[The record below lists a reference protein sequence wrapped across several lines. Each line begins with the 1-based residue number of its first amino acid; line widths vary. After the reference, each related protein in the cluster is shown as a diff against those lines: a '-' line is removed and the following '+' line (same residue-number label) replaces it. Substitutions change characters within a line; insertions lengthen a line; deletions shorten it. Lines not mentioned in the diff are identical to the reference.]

1 MQSTQGRR
9 PQHSRNVSA
18 ASTAL
23 LNLSPS
29 PSPATASP
37 SDLYKYVLKVILL
50 EYSNEARFRTPIIE
64 NRRTASPSKRASVR
78 LSVMYDQA
86 LPDYA
91 IKALKERLKSIM
103 TNSKV
108 VDENTRRSLLRLY
121 GELLDPSQE
130 NNLKKIDF
138 LIPKFA
144 AFSNQEL
151 KKVANYPEDEMS
163 EIVFRQTR
171 TFIDMLIEIV
181 SVRKDKDGLVISK
194 LQDTKH
200 SFTSKKPQQP
210 QSLESSINGNVR
222 YPTKSYRVTDID
234 SNYINLL
241 KKLFTVDDIQI
252 QQDIFKYKDLALA
265 KHVHKDSKEFL
276 KNEIPITRFTQEES
290 LTQWKKRQQA
300 ISTQLTNRYKVLAE
314 LALLPLPPIPNGE
327 QFYILPKYGE
337 ERSCFFTLAKLLLEE
352 QDPGD
357 FGIPEKPF
365 FNKACSDLLYICAR
379 VWHIDYPTRIVA
391 LISMGHETNIFSEYP
406 VDSNSTKK
414 TSSSPA
420 PINIPATTKAFHI
433 CQKLLEE
440 GSLDWEDKDL
450 WLKED
455 QDEWAN
461 CLALSYNQLFVCIR
475 EALSLIFSEVTKPK
489 FGPYL
494 SFLDEYLESDSLFHI
509 VTESGLP
516 KKWEKR
522 LTKALL
528 KIAGMR
534 YGEYLANLPR
544 DDTLGVVHVLNICD
558 MIVEDIKKLQKRYK
572 NPLLG
577 FLNVSHTVAAITT
590 GMFASDVKV
599 ILTHIKGYAEK
610 KKQNIPYADA
620 LEVYHSLNEIR
631 DIHNQ
636 VTPAGTKFE
645 FELEEFFFPFLESW
659 IEESN
664 DKILDIINEALRTDN
679 YEPIDLAEDEKKNSN
694 SILDIFTII
703 KQYLNALKKQQ
714 WSNEFQLSKVY
725 TILLRSISNGALYY
739 ADQVTNKIL
748 QELEPPKLEK
758 ESSPDTS
765 RNWLNEVKNVVSNI
779 QNMKKPEPEVVYNF
793 QPQTC
798 IALNNLSAMMQNLTR
813 LEEWLDPESISSS
826 LSTYDP
832 NSKNRFM
839 SHVFTL
845 RIVRG
850 ENLKIKESNNKIN
863 PYVSLVDFNA
873 KRLIGKTRTINQSS
887 DPEWDEEF
895 EITIPANSSFEMS
908 ALVWDEKFGQHLL
921 CGKAYLELNPR
932 KFKHNGMPEEMTL
945 DLDLQ
950 GKLVIEVAVESETLD
965 AIFVMGRA
973 YRALKRC
980 QERAIKIMVEKFSG
994 FIHACFSRANLK
1006 SICSKGQPTKEDFET
1021 AIEHLCDYL
1030 NMNLS
1035 VLKEYL
1041 KDEIFMKVMVATWIV
1056 VVTSADELLLPK
1068 LSKASVTLESGG
1080 NSWQAVSSKFA
1091 NVSLGILGVDT
1102 PLTDIELETVLGWLG
1117 LLVNFFHNDGNGPPM
1132 EELKTDQYQALLL
1145 IPALYDQ
1152 SDEYLMEEVERLS
1165 PAYVQMLTNRNNFDI
1180 TPPPQHTN
1188 SSRQKTMFRTGS
1200 LLRNKTISANAT
1212 AKSRA
1217 QAAVEAKEA
1226 RADPIANKTS
1236 KEDIILRLLIA
1247 RGRKNFVS
1255 QRLNQRSK
1263 LAYSMATERIAR
1275 AAVERR
1281 Y

>member
-1 MQSTQGRR
+1 M
-9 PQHSRNVSA
+9 
-18 ASTAL
+18 

-29 PSPATASP
+29 PSPATATP
-37 SDLYKYVLKVILL
+37 ADLYKYVLKVILL

-64 NRRTASPSKRASVR
+64 NNNLQPTPSKRASR
-78 LSVMYDQA
+78 LSMMNDQM

-91 IKALKERLKSIM
+91 IRALKEKLKTIM
-103 TNSKV
+103 TNSKI
-108 VDENTRRSLLRLY
+108 VDEQTRRSLLRLY
-121 GELLDPSQE
+121 GELLDPTQE
-130 NNLKKIDF
+130 KYLKNIDF

-144 AFSNQEL
+144 ASANQEL
-151 KKVANYPEDEMS
+151 KIVANYAEDDMS

-171 TFIDMLIEIV
+171 IFIDMLIEIV
-181 SVRKDKDGLVISK
+181 SVRRDKDASVIAK
-194 LQDTKH
+194 LQDTKR
-200 SFTSKKPQQP
+200 SFTSKKPAP
-210 QSLESSINGNVR
+210 SLESSVTGSVR
-222 YPTKSYRVTDID
+222 YPQKSYRLTDLD
-234 SNYINLL
+234 KNYIGLL
-241 KKLFTVDDIQI
+241 KTLFTVDDIKI
-252 QQDIFKYKDLALA
+252 QQDVFKYKDMALA

-276 KNEIPITRFTQEES
+276 KCDPPMDKFPSREVMN
-290 LTQWKKRQQA
+290 QWKKRQESIA
-300 ISTQLTNRYKVLAE
+300 ASLVTRYKVPAE
-314 LALLPLPPIPNGE
+314 LALLPVPPIPAGE
-327 QFYILPKYGE
+327 QFHILPRYGE

-352 QDPGD
+352 QDPSD
-357 FGIPEKPF
+357 FNAAEKPF
-365 FNKACSDLLYICAR
+365 LTKAAQDLLFICAR
-379 VWHIDYPTRIVA
+379 IWHIDYPTRAVA
-391 LISMGHETNIFSEYP
+391 LMCCGHESNVFAEDPRDLTN
-406 VDSNSTKK
+406 KK
-414 TSSSPA
+414 QA
-420 PINIPATTKAFHI
+420 PISIAATMKAFQT
-433 CQKLLEE
+433 CKKLLEE
-440 GSLDWEDKDL
+440 GGLDWEDKNL
-450 WLKED
+450 WLKDD
-455 QDEWAN
+455 QDEWAH
-461 CLALSYNQLFVCIR
+461 CLGLSYSQLFVSLR
-475 EALSLIFSEVTKPK
+475 EALVLLFSEVTKPK

-494 SFLDEYLESDSLFHI
+494 SFLDEYIESDSLFPI
-509 VTESGLP
+509 VSESGLP

-528 KIAGMR
+528 KIAGTR

-544 DDTLGVVHVLNICD
+544 DDTLSVIHVLNICD
-558 MIVEDIKKLQKRYK
+558 MIVDDIKKLQKRYK
-572 NPLLG
+572 APLLG
-577 FLNVSHTVAAITT
+577 FLNVAHTVAAITT
-590 GMFASDVKV
+590 GMFASDVRV

-610 KKQNIPYADA
+610 RKERIPFADA
-620 LEVYHSLNEIR
+620 LEVYKTLSEIR

-636 VTPAGTKFE
+636 VTPAGSKFE
-645 FELEEFFFPFLESW
+645 FDLEQFFFPYLEAW
-659 IEESN
+659 IEES
-664 DKILDIINEALRTDN
+664 DEKILAIITEALKNDN
-679 YEPIDLAEDEKKNSN
+679 YEPIDLSDDDKKNSN

-703 KQYLNALKKQQ
+703 KQYLNALRGQH

-758 ESSPDTS
+758 EDTPDIG
-765 RNWLNEVKNVVSNI
+765 RNWLDEVKNVVSNI
-779 QNMKKPEPEVVYNF
+779 QNLKKPEPQVVYNF
-793 QPQTC
+793 EPQTC
-798 IALNNLSAMMQNLTR
+798 IALNNLSAMMQNLAK
-813 LEEWLDPESISSS
+813 LEEWLDPESISNS

-832 NSKNRFM
+832 NSKNRYL

-845 RIVRG
+845 RIVRA
-850 ENLKIKESNNKIN
+850 ENLKVARESSNKIN

-873 KRLIGKTRTINQSS
+873 KRLIGKTRTITQSS

-895 EITIPANSSFEMS
+895 EITIPANTSFELS

-932 KFKHNGMPEEMTL
+932 KFKHNGMPEEIIL

-1006 SICSKGQPTKEDFET
+1006 SICSKGQPSKEDSEA

-1030 NMNLS
+1030 NMNLC
-1035 VLKEYL
+1035 VLKEFL
-1041 KDEIFMKVMVATWIV
+1041 KDEIFMKVMVATWNV
-1056 VVTSADELLLPK
+1056 VVTSADELVLPK

-1091 NVSLGILGVDT
+1091 NVSLGILGIDS
-1102 PLTDIELETVLGWLG
+1102 PLSDIELETVLFWLS
-1117 LLVNFFHNDGNGPPM
+1117 LLVSFFHNEGNGPPM
-1132 EELKTDQYQALLL
+1132 EDLKTEQYQSLLL

-1152 SDEYLMEEVERLS
+1152 GDDYLIDEVERLS
-1165 PAYVQMLTNRNNFDI
+1165 PAYVQMLNNRNNFDSAP
-1180 TPPPQHTN
+1180 THTN
-1188 SSRQKTMFRTGS
+1188 RQKSRIRSGS

-1212 AKSRA
+1212 ARSRA
-1217 QAAVEAKEA
+1217 QAAVEVKEA
-1226 RADPIANKTS
+1226 RADPITNQTL
-1236 KEDIILRLLIA
+1236 KEDMILRLLIA

-1281 Y
+1281 FN